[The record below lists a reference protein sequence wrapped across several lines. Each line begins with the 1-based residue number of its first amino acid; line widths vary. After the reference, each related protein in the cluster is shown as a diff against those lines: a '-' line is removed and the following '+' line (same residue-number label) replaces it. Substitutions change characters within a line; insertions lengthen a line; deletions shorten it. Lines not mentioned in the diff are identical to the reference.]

1 MSRFGTSQTTGTS
14 TTSFASNVDPQA
26 ALQDVGQFCMFR
38 SFGASGALIG
48 EVLQTMFQN
57 FWRMNGTEK
66 LNNVYVMNGTIQTG
80 QNSTTY
86 NLNGNTQVYH
96 PWGQYNLQQSGNS
109 TYRWENPDFEL
120 DENGTL
126 NVTCIRRSIHY
137 FHYLLPCWDI
147 D

>member
-26 ALQDVGQFCMFR
+26 ALQDVGQVFGMFR
-38 SFGASGALIG
+38 KLGASGALIG
-48 EVLQTMFQN
+48 QVLQTMFQN
-57 FWRMNGTEK
+57 FWSMNGTEK

-109 TYRWENPDFEL
+109 TYRWENPYFEL
-120 DENGTL
+120 NENGTFESDR
-126 NVTCIRRSIHY
+126 IRRSINY
-137 FHYLLPCWDI
+137 FHYL
-147 D
+147 